1 MPFTFF
7 ARAENV
13 GRKLNGDED
22 MIYGRDG
29 HARLNSDLPDIL
41 AALRVF
47 QNEKSEV
54 ASSIFYTAD
63 VQANL
68 ASNENG
74 CRIDFPYHHPSR
86 LEAKRRIEA
95 CAYPHIALK
104 EVCAE
109 RKDTVV
115 PAQDLAGSSI
125 LYTGLAHI
133 ESETGRAEQAQT
145 PADSLKSAVKRYQRG
160 DILFAK
166 MRPNL
171 RKIALMNFDEPGFA
185 SPECAVLSVRLTAD
199 DRPAIDPVLLSIL
212 LRSDFV
218 FGQIMHLVAGI
229 GRPRIGS
236 GELLAVRIPV
246 PPLDEQ
252 RTILEAFRSASEF
265 AGQLEEKGLAIQ
277 RQARAA
283 LTTAVTTV
291 ADSFARRKES

>member
-1 MPFTFF
+1 LTLTFF

-13 GRKLNGDED
+13 GRKLNGDD
-22 MIYGRDG
+22 DILYGRDG
-29 HARLNSDLPDIL
+29 QARLNSDLPEIL
-41 AALRVF
+41 AALRAF
-47 QNEKSEV
+47 QSEQIDL
-54 ASSIFYTAD
+54 ASSLFYTAD
-63 VQANL
+63 VLANL
-68 ASNENG
+68 VGNENG
-74 CRIDFPYHHPSR
+74 FRLDFPYHHPSR

-95 CAYPHIALK
+95 CAYPHVALQ

-109 RKDTVV
+109 RKDSVV

-145 PADSLKSAVKRYQRG
+145 PADSLKSAVKRYERG

-171 RKIALMNFDEPGFA
+171 RKVALMHFDEPGFT
-185 SPECAVLSVRLTAD
+185 SPECAVLAVRRTAD
-199 DRPAIDPVLLSIL
+199 DKPAIDPVLLSIL

-246 PPLDEQ
+246 PPPDEQ
-252 RTILEAFRSASEF
+252 RTIIEAFCSASES
-265 AGQLEEKGLAIQ
+265 ATRLEEEGLALQ

-283 LTTAVTTV
+283 LTTAVATV
-291 ADSFARRKES
+291 ADSFARRKQN

>member
-1 MPFTFF
+1 MTLTFF

-13 GRKLNGDED
+13 GRKLNGDD
-22 MIYGRDG
+22 DIIYGRDG
-29 HARLNSDLPDIL
+29 QARLNSDLPDIL
-41 AALRVF
+41 AALCMF
-47 QNEKSEV
+47 QSQRTDV
-54 ASSIFYTAD
+54 AGALFYTAD

-68 ASNENG
+68 LNNQNG
-74 CRIDFPYHHPSR
+74 SRLDFPYHHPSR
-86 LEAKRRIEA
+86 LEAKRRIES
-95 CAYPHIALK
+95 CAFPHVALK

-133 ESETGRAEQAQT
+133 ESETGRAEQALT
-145 PADSLKSAVKRYQRG
+145 PADSLKSAVKRYERG

-171 RKIALMNFDEPGFA
+171 RKVALMNFDESGFT
-185 SPECAVLSVRLTAD
+185 SPECAVLSVRRTAD
-199 DRPAIDPVLLSIL
+199 GKPAIDPVLLSIL

-246 PPLDEQ
+246 PPADEQ
-252 RTILEAFRSASEF
+252 REILEAFRSASE
-265 AGQLEEKGLAIQ
+265 AAARLGEEGLALQ
-277 RQARAA
+277 QKARAT
-283 LTTAVTTV
+283 LTTAVATV
-291 ADSFARRKES
+291 ADSFARRKPN